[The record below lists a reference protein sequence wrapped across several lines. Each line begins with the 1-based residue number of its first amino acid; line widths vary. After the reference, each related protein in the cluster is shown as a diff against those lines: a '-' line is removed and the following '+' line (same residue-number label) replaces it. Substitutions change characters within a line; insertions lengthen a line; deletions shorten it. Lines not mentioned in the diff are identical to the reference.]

1 MEKKM
6 YKKKLEEL
14 NIDIFEYT
22 DIEDNQVYLRT
33 ENLINDIVEL
43 LECRFRNVTFA
54 PNEELGLHLSKQKII
69 ANIVEENKND
79 S

>member
-6 YKKKLEEL
+6 YQKKLEEL

-33 ENLINDIVEL
+33 ENLIHDIVEL
-43 LECRFRNVTFA
+43 LECRFRNTDYQI
-54 PNEELGLHLSKQKII
+54 NK
-69 ANIVEENKND
+69 ENKND

>member
-33 ENLINDIVEL
+33 ENLIHDIVEL
-43 LECRFRNVTFA
+43 LECRFRNTDYQI
-54 PNEELGLHLSKQKII
+54 NNTCQKG
-69 ANIVEENKND
+69 E
-79 S
+79 